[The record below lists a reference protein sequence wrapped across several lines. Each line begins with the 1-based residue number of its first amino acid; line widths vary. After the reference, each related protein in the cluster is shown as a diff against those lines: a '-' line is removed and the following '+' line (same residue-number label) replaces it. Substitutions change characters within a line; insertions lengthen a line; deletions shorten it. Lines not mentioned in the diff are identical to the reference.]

1 MANLKDIP
9 FVVID
14 LYSGSHTIK
23 NKGHELFNLIPN
35 PVDSRFYG
43 YCPPVNRIGI
53 RQLGAKKN
61 ADAVHDVM
69 VIYVQKQ
76 PGSND
81 REIVAFTDCATI
93 HNPEKEADGSMFRTY
108 LDKDG
113 SIQNA
118 NYCIESDYLYDLRKY
133 EPKFTIPLIK
143 TQMFRCQHFLKT
155 KYPTLDCAI
164 IGYLENYLDS
174 IEKDDDFEEQEIIQN
189 VILPKEGEMPLY
201 DREPEYNVG
210 SNGKTV
216 KKRPEL
222 AKQVLK
228 NANYECEVCPD
239 HKTFL
244 TRHRVQYMEGHHL
257 IPCTPSNAKEFWE
270 EYGVNIDCIENIV
283 CICPTCHRRIHF
295 GSDAD
300 KREMIEQLYA
310 VKKGELE
317 SVGIKIDLED
327 MIKLYS

>member
-133 EPKFTIPLIK
+133 EPKFTVPLIK

-155 KYPTLDCAI
+155 KYPTLDSAI
-164 IGYLENYLDS
+164 IGYLESYLDS

-189 VILPKEGEMPLY
+189 TVLSNDEIGDAKGK
-201 DREPEYNVG
+201 EPEYNVG

-222 AKQVLK
+222 AKLVLK

-244 TRHRVQYMEGHHL
+244 TRHEVQYMEGHHL
-257 IPCTPSNAKEFWE
+257 IPCTPSNSQYYWDKDK
-270 EYGVNIDCIENIV
+270 VNIDCIENIV

-295 GSDAD
+295 GSDKE
-300 KREMIEQLYA
+300 KRTVIE
-310 VKKGELE
+310 
-317 SVGIKIDLED
+317 
-327 MIKLYS
+327 KLYELRKEALKNAGIDIGIEDLVKLYQ

>member
-23 NKGHELFNLIPN
+23 KKGHELFNLIPN
-35 PVDSRFYG
+35 PIDGRFYG
-43 YCPPVNRIGI
+43 YCPPMNRIDIG
-53 RQLGAKKN
+53 QLGAKRGAK
-61 ADAVHDVM
+61 AVHNVM

-76 PGSND
+76 SGSSN
-81 REIVAFTDCATI
+81 REIVAFTDCATV
-93 HNPEKEADGSMFRTY
+93 HRPEIEAAVSMLRSY
-108 LDKDG
+108 IDKDG

-133 EPKFTIPLIK
+133 EPKFTVPLIK
-143 TQMFRCQHFLKT
+143 TQMFRCQHFFKT
-155 KYPTLDCAI
+155 KYPTLDSAI
-164 IGYLENYLDS
+164 IGYLESYLDS
-174 IEKDDDFEEQEIIQN
+174 IEKDDDFEEQENIQN
-189 VILPKEGEMPLY
+189 AVLPDKGKMSSN

-210 SNGKTV
+210 ANGKTV

-222 AKQVLK
+222 AKLVLK

-244 TRHRVQYMEGHHL
+244 TRHDVPYMEGHHL
-257 IPCTPSNAKEFWE
+257 IPCTPSNSQYYWDKDK
-270 EYGVNIDCIENIV
+270 VNIDCIENIV

-300 KREMIEQLYA
+300 KREVIEKLYE
-310 VKKGELE
+310 VKKAELE
-317 SVGIKIDLED
+317 RARIMIGLEEL
-327 MIKLYS
+327 IELYS